1 MKNSVENK
9 DKGILISSDGFQV
22 EIHPDGKGG
31 VDVLFFGKVPRK
43 LKYVVEKHKNLF
55 VNPDIARKLVCNE
68 ISRL

>member
-9 DKGILISSDGFQV
+9 DKGFLISSDGFQV
-22 EIHPDGKGG
+22 EIHPNRKGN
-31 VDVLFFGKVPRK
+31 VDVCFFGKVPRK

-55 VNPDIARKLVCNE
+55 VNPDIARTLVCNE